1 MTGQPNPVEPPDV
14 DPEPRVFDRI
24 TDAVFALDEEFQF
37 TYLNTRAE
45 KLLEANAEDL
55 LGERIWEAHPGSKE
69 TELYDAFHD
78 ALETQ
83 QSTERELYYDPL
95 DVWVEMRVYPSETG
109 ISVYFRDITEQREHR
124 RELDFREALLEAQ
137 AETTLDGQLV
147 VDQDRTILYYNQ
159 QFADM
164 WDIPE
169 TILTERSEERV
180 LEYVLDMLADPAEFR
195 EKIEYLYDNPEAE
208 SRDEIHLA
216 DGRWLDRYS
225 APVIG
230 EDGTHY
236 GRLWVYRDITERKER
251 ERQLSTL
258 MDNIPGMV
266 YRCRN
271 EPGWPMEFVSEG
283 CQELTGYD
291 PEALE
296 SDDLSYGADIVFE
309 EDREALWEGVQRG
322 LEDEGSFLVTYR
334 IKTATEDVR
343 WVRERGHGIY
353 DESGNLEVLEGVI
366 IDVTERKRL
375 ETELDEILGRVTDA
389 FYALDEEFRFTHVN
403 EQAEAL
409 LQASED
415 DLLGETL
422 WEMFPEAAE
431 ITEVW
436 DAFQTAL
443 DTQEPQ
449 SFELHYDPLEF
460 WVEARLYPS
469 DTGVSVYFRDIT
481 DRKEYE
487 QKLEESE
494 RRYRTLVENFPNG
507 AVALVDDDL
516 RYQIVG
522 GTPLDIIGVTAEAV
536 EDQSV
541 RDVVPPALA
550 DEFVSRY
557 QAALDGEASTFEAE
571 LDGKIYRFRIVP
583 VQDDDGN
590 AFAALGMSQDITER
604 TETQRRLEESERRY
618 RTLVE
623 NFPDGAVGLFD
634 QNMQYTA
641 IGGELL
647 TEVGVDPDERIG
659 RNVSELYPDE
669 LAAETE
675 PNFQAALEGEVNSF
689 EIEFHDRYL
698 HAHTLPVKNA
708 DDEIFAGMLVVQD
721 VTERREYQHRLEESN
736 ERLEQFAYAVSHDL
750 QEPLRMV
757 TSYLQLLEQR
767 YADDLDEDAEE
778 FIDFAVDGAERMR
791 DMIDGLLEYSRVTTT
806 GDPLKPVELERVVDE
821 VLEDLQF
828 RIEQTDADI
837 TIESLPC
844 VEGDENQLRQVFQNL
859 IDNAIEYSGDEPPRI
874 HIAADRDSE
883 EWLLS
888 VRDDGVGIEPDDQ
901 ERIFGI
907 FQRLHTHDERAG
919 TGIGLALCKQIVKR
933 HGGEIWV
940 ESEPGEGSTFSFT
953 LPTAGD
959 IDT

>member
-494 RRYRTLVENFPNG
+494 RRYRTLVENFP
-507 AVALVDDDL
+507 
-516 RYQIVG
+516 
-522 GTPLDIIGVTAEAV
+522 
-536 EDQSV
+536 
-541 RDVVPPALA
+541 
-550 DEFVSRY
+550 
-557 QAALDGEASTFEAE
+557 
-571 LDGKIYRFRIVP
+571 
-583 VQDDDGN
+583 
-590 AFAALGMSQDITER
+590 
-604 TETQRRLEESERRY
+604 
-618 RTLVE
+618 
-623 NFPDGAVGLFD
+623 DGAVGLFD